1 MGKFKPYRAEQLM
14 MFPNSIKDYVG
25 EGHLARV
32 VDAVVERLDTA
43 DIEEKYS
50 ELGQNTYHPKILVKL
65 LFYGYALGERSGRMI
80 ARRIETD
87 TAYIYLAQMYQPD
100 FRTINDF
107 RKNHLKELSGYF
119 VEIVRLSQELGLV
132 KVGQINIDGTK
143 IKADA
148 ANRLTK
154 DKEGYQEWLKKT
166 EANIQ
171 EILAQADQ
179 RDAVEDQ
186 MYGDQRGD
194 ELPEEIN
201 TQEKLKKRL
210 EEVIQRF
217 QDEPAASPL
226 GGKERIN
233 FTDADARFMKG
244 GNGKIDANY
253 NCQIAVD
260 GNQMIVA
267 SEVITQANDRGA
279 LKLMVEASEK
289 TLREPVREVAAD
301 SGYSSY
307 ENYEYLS
314 KSQKVGYVPD
324 QRLMKVRSREYGP
337 YHEENFRYDERND
350 CYICPE
356 DEKLIRYKERRQD
369 SSYRQWR
376 QVIYRGRTCSE
387 CVSKPLCTQQPQ
399 RTLARDDRRTL
410 VDQMR
415 KRLLSKEG
423 REKYLQRLYT
433 AEPVFGHLKHILG
446 YRRFLLRTLRKVQ
459 GEFRLMCIGHNLKKI
474 HRWWVLAT

>member
-1 MGKFKPYRAEQLM
+1 MAKFKPYVAEQM
-14 MFPNSIKDYVG
+14 MLFPNSIRDYVR

-32 VDAVVERLDTA
+32 VDAVVERLDTT

-50 ELGQNTYHPKILVKL
+50 ELGQNTYHPKILIKL

-80 ARRIETD
+80 SRRVETD
-87 TAYIYLAQMYQPD
+87 TAYIYLAQMYKPD

-107 RKNHLKELSGYF
+107 RKNHLKELSEYF
-119 VEIVRLSQELGLV
+119 VEIVKLCKELRMV

-143 IKADA
+143 IRANA
-148 ANRLTK
+148 SNRLTK
-154 DKEGYQEWLKKT
+154 DKEGYAQWLKKT
-166 EANIQ
+166 QSNIQ
-171 EILAQADQ
+171 QILEQANQ

-201 TQEKLKKRL
+201 TQEKLRKKL
-210 EEVIQRF
+210 QEVMKRF
-217 QDEPAASPL
+217 E
-226 GGKERIN
+226 GEKGKIN
-233 FTDADARFMKG
+233 LTDPDAKFMKG
-244 GNGKIDANY
+244 GNGKIDTHY

-260 GNQMIVA
+260 ANQMIVA

-289 TLREPVREVAAD
+289 TLKEPVREVAAD

-324 QRLMKVRSREYGP
+324 QRLRKVQSREYGP

-356 DEKLIRYKERRQD
+356 GEKLIRYKQRRQD

-376 QVIYRGRTCSE
+376 QVIYRGTTCSE
-387 CVSKPLCTQQPQ
+387 CVSKCLCTQQPQ
-399 RTLARDDRRTL
+399 RTLARDERRTL
-410 VDQMR
+410 VEHMR

-423 REKYLQRLYT
+423 RKKYLQRLYT
-433 AEPVFGHLKHILG
+433 TEPVFGHLKHILG
-446 YRRFLLRTLRKVQ
+446 YRRFLLRTLQKVQ
-459 GEFRLMCIGHNLKKI
+459 GEFRLMCIGHNLKKM
-474 HRWWVLAT
+474 HRFMALAT